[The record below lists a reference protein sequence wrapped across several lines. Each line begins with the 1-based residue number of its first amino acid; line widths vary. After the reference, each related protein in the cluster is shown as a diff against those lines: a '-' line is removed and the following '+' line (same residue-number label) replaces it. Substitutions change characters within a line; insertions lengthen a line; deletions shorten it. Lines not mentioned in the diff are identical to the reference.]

1 MNCLLKS
8 SDKYYSFT
16 VYISIFHNTI
26 IISLTD
32 KSNIKSSHIAGD
44 RLHQRGCE
52 FHRLYKI
59 IVQEYFH
66 SSKYYTRI
74 DMEILETPVYK
85 KIFVKFFLN
94 ISNTIGLIPIFALTK
109 KIKL

>member
-1 MNCLLKS
+1 M
-8 SDKYYSFT
+8 
-16 VYISIFHNTI
+16 
-26 IISLTD
+26 ISLTD

-52 FHRLYKI
+52 FHRLYRI

-74 DMEILETPVYK
+74 DMEILETLVYK
-85 KIFVKFFLN
+85 EKFVKFFLN
-94 ISNTIGLIPIFALTK
+94 ISSAIGLIPIFALTK
-109 KIKL
+109 KLIL